1 MLSHGDKFNLKLN
14 SVSNEPNSVP
24 LLLIILIF
32 YTTRFLKNKNLV
44 FSNFVPCEALCFKL
58 PLS

>member
-24 LLLIILIF
+24 LLLIILMF
-32 YTTRFLKNKNLV
+32 YTT
-44 FSNFVPCEALCFKL
+44 
-58 PLS
+58 